1 MKRLIKKTQGLIKGA
16 PTAVLVSAVLHLILF
31 AVFGGIV
38 VFSVV
43 QKMEKKF
50 TPPPPV
56 ERPKMELKKPKVKI
70 KKKPRPKAMQRIVS
84 KQVQAMPDL
93 QLPAVSGAGE
103 GLGGGIG
110 GFELMPDPADM
121 SLFGSKKSVS
131 IGNDFEGT
139 FYALGLDRRGRRNSI
154 SGLNYNAYY
163 GTLTRFYESGWNPRV
178 FAMFY
183 RAPQKLYAT
192 FFYVPLSFAAE
203 VPRSFGIPDEV
214 YSYVWLAHYK
224 GKIASKTGGKFRLWG
239 RGDESLAVRVGGKEV
254 LQGGHLKKAGISSSW
269 RSSSKQHRTYWRG
282 QGPIGVGDWF
292 ELEPGVPVE
301 MEVIFGDVDGCG
313 TSASLTVEEYGVSYP
328 RRNENDGAPI
338 LPVFKTADIP
348 QHLIDEID
356 YLTTEGDVD
365 LTHDLMFNVY

>member
-16 PTAVLVSAVLHLILF
+16 PAAVLVSAVLHLILF

-84 KQVQAMPDL
+84 KQVQEMPDL

-110 GFELMPDPADM
+110 GFELMPDPADIT
-121 SLFGSKKSVS
+121 LFGGKKSTA

-139 FYALGLDRRGRRNSI
+139 FYVLALDRRGKRTNI
-154 SGLNYNAYY
+154 SGGAEVHE
-163 GTLTRFYESGWNPRV
+163 TLRRFYESGWNPRV
-178 FAMFY
+178 FSRFY
-183 RAPQKLYAT
+183 RFPRKLYAT
-192 FFYVPLSFAAE
+192 FFNVPNMAVSE
-203 VPRSFGIPDEV
+203 GPRAFGIPDEV
-214 YSYVWLAHYK
+214 FSRAWLAHYK
-224 GKIASKTGGKFRLWG
+224 GRIASKTGGKFRFWG
-239 RGDESLAVRVGGKEV
+239 RGEDILAVRLAGKEV
-254 LQGGHLKKAGISSSW
+254 LQAGWIVDSARSSDW
-269 RSSSKQHRTYWRG
+269 RSTSKQHRKHGMG
-282 QGPIGVGDWF
+282 QGVMGVGDWF

-301 MEVIFGDVDGCG
+301 MEVIFGAPKGFAF
-313 TSASLTVEEYGVSYP
+313 SAVLRVEEHGKVYP
-328 RRNENDGAPI
+328 KNGRGTPM
-338 LPVFKTADIP
+338 LPLFKTAEIP
-348 QHLIDEID
+348 KHLFDKILFYTAVGD
-356 YLTTEGDVD
+356 EGDMD
-365 LTHDLMFNVY
+365 SDLMFNVY